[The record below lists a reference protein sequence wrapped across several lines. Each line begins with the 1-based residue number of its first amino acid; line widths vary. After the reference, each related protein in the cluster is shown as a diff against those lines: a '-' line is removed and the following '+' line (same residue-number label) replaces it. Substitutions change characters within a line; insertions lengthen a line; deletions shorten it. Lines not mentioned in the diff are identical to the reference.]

1 MYFGVNQGG
10 VVRVH
15 LGFIRILVWVS
26 LGSLFRGFIGNL
38 LVVHCWI
45 KIEFN
50 FNNRYL
56 RLCNRGV
63 LLCMKMISSE
73 GIKLNVGAF
82 GHFLYFF

>member
-26 LGSLFRGFIGNL
+26 FGSLFRGFVGNL
-38 LVVHCWI
+38 LVVHCWF

-50 FNNRYL
+50 LTY
-56 RLCNRGV
+56 
-63 LLCMKMISSE
+63 
-73 GIKLNVGAF
+73 
-82 GHFLYFF
+82 